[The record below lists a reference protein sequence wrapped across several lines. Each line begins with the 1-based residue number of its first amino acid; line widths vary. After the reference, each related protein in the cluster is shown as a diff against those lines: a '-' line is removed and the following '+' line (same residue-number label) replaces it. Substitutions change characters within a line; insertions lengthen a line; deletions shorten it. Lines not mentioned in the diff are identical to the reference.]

1 MRHPERSPHAARR
14 SLRRLACRA
23 GLAALLSAGALA
35 PWTLAWGTPEAA
47 PSARAG
53 ASAPGS
59 VTDALP
65 CTQWRTSTQRDGS
78 RWQRCTLAAPLQI
91 AGVRWRDTVFID
103 PQGFLWR
110 TADPFLFCVHHDDAY
125 PRATSVWGRRRR
137 WRGATWAGLRGPRR
151 LAHVPRRRGAR
162 LPATPAPRLRD
173 GDDRARGLIDHSD
186 SLGATARF
194 GGGDVQWLTA
204 GRASCTRRCSR
215 WSSATREPARA
226 VPDLAEPAAADKMV
240 APHFSMLWRERSRG
254 HVEDAA
260 GRARPARWHVI
271 AGQLGRHGRRRRRP
285 TRGRRAPTA
294 TWRSGRSR

>member
-1 MRHPERSPHAARR
+1 MAAPRSPGGQEDAVPGTFRAPHPGQPVVAVEELVMRHPERSPHAARR

-103 PQGFLWR
+103 PQGRVREGRLAAEAQLGAVAAPDGAWVALDPAGAVDFVFLPR
-110 TADPFLFCVHHDDAY
+110 TMALEAHLCRGGGHDYMTRFHPNGRLRSCWLDRDEVVDGLPCRGSGWFLLGGVSTEFHDD
-125 PRATSVWGRRRR
+125 G
-137 WRGATWAGLRGPRR
+137 R
-151 LAHVPRRRGAR
+151 LAA
-162 LPATPAPRLRD
+162 
-173 GDDRARGLIDHSD
+173 
-186 SLGATARF
+186 
-194 GGGDVQWLTA
+194 
-204 GRASCTRRCSR
+204 CT
-215 WSSATREPARA
+215 
-226 VPDLAEPAAADKMV
+226 L
-240 APHFSMLWRERSRG
+240 
-254 HVEDAA
+254 
-260 GRARPARWHVI
+260 ARPAIVDGQALP
-271 AGQLGRHGRRRRRP
+271 AGARVQRP
-285 TRGRRAPTA
+285 AVRP
-294 TWRSGRSR
+294 